1 MKKHFTLLSLIGRE
15 GALSKVHELVRELKV
30 SHVMTSSILTL
41 PADATMHELKDLLRE
56 HRISGVPVIAES
68 GAGDDE
74 DEDEDDDE
82 KEMVG
87 IVSIENLIQALEA
100 GKLDAPI
107 AEFMT
112 REDLIIARA
121 EEPVMEAVKRFEHTG
136 VGRLP
141 VLDDEDKL
149 VGIITRG
156 DVMVALLQ
164 ALQDVYD
171 EAEQLQAQPR
181 YFFEALESEET
192 NLLLRYHIDAD
203 DFSKGGEASAKIKQA
218 LLRIGASPQL
228 ARRVAIATYE
238 AEINLVIHTTKGG
251 FILADVRPSE
261 ITIVAQDSGPG
272 IANVE
277 QAQQPGYSTASSQVR
292 EMGFGA
298 GMGLSNIK
306 RCSDDMTMWSAIGV
320 GTRLQ
325 INFDVS
331 PEEAGQ

>member
-1 MKKHFTLLSLIGRE
+1 MKKHFALLSLIGRE

-30 SHVMTSSILTL
+30 SRVMTSSVFTL
-41 PADATMHELKDLLRE
+41 SADATMSELKELLRE
-56 HRISGVPVIAES
+56 HRISGVPVIAKSEE
-68 GAGDDE
+68 ADDE
-74 DEDEDDDE
+74 DEQ
-82 KEMVG
+82 EMVG
-87 IVSIENLIQALEA
+87 IVSIENLIQALEE

-141 VLDDEDKL
+141 VLDDKDKL

-156 DVMVALLQ
+156 DVMAALLR

-171 EAEQLQAQPR
+171 ETEQLQAQPK
-181 YFFEALESEET
+181 YFFEALESEGT
-192 NLLLRYHIDAD
+192 NLLLRYHVEAG

-238 AEINLVIHTTKGG
+238 AEINLVIHTTEGG
-251 FILADVRPSE
+251 FVLADVQPSQ

-272 IANVE
+272 IPDVE
-277 QAQQPGYSTASSQVR
+277 QAQQPGYSTATSQVR

-306 RCSDDMTMWSAIGV
+306 RCSDDMNMWSAVGV

-331 PEEAGQ
+331 PEETGQ

>member
-1 MKKHFTLLSLIGRE
+1 MKKHFALLSLIGRE

-30 SHVMTSSILTL
+30 SRVMTSSVFTL
-41 PADATMHELKDLLRE
+41 SADATMSELKELLRE
-56 HRISGVPVIAES
+56 HRISGVPVIAKSEE
-68 GAGDDE
+68 ADDE
-74 DEDEDDDE
+74 DEQ
-82 KEMVG
+82 EMVG

-141 VLDDEDKL
+141 VLDDKDKL

-156 DVMVALLQ
+156 DVMAALLR

-171 EAEQLQAQPR
+171 ETEQLQAQPK
-181 YFFEALESEET
+181 YFFEALESEGT
-192 NLLLRYHIDAD
+192 NLLLRYHVEAG

-238 AEINLVIHTTKGG
+238 AEINLVIHTTEGG
-251 FILADVRPSE
+251 FVLADVQPSQ

-272 IANVE
+272 IPDVE
-277 QAQQPGYSTASSQVR
+277 QAQQPGYSTATSQVR

-306 RCSDDMTMWSAIGV
+306 RCSDDMNMWSAVGV

-331 PEEAGQ
+331 PEETGQ

>member
-1 MKKHFTLLSLIGRE
+1 MKKHFALLSLIGRE

-30 SHVMTSSILTL
+30 SRVMTSSVFTL
-41 PADATMHELKDLLRE
+41 SADATMSELKELLRE
-56 HRISGVPVIAES
+56 HRISGVPVIAKSEE
-68 GAGDDE
+68 ADDE
-74 DEDEDDDE
+74 DEQ
-82 KEMVG
+82 EMVG
-87 IVSIENLIQALEA
+87 IVSIENLIQALEE

-141 VLDDEDKL
+141 VLDDKDKL

-156 DVMVALLQ
+156 DVMAALLR

-171 EAEQLQAQPR
+171 ETEQLQAQPK
-181 YFFEALESEET
+181 YFFEALESEGT
-192 NLLLRYHIDAD
+192 NLLLRYHVEAG

-238 AEINLVIHTTKGG
+238 AEINLVIHTTEGG
-251 FILADVRPSE
+251 FVLADVQPSQ

-272 IANVE
+272 IPDVE
-277 QAQQPGYSTASSQVR
+277 QAQQPGYSTATSQVR

-306 RCSDDMTMWSAIGV
+306 RCSDDMNMWSAVGV

-331 PEEAGQ
+331 PEETGK